1 MKISITWL
9 FPISFWAWNFTI
21 FCLGLYNEQNI
32 TQWLEDM
39 TFYSLAAI
47 VRKILS
53 WFHLS
58 KIKVI
63 SSQDIAR
70 LLESVKKYSLA
81 ARVFYTKVSQ
91 HPACIDDAILH
102 ENHLV
107 FLECHVHVVQIKYL
121 EQSNCQIVSL
131 FTVKYLHIYVYTL
144 LIFRNIKFHQP
155 CWRYFKLLVNLQ
167 IKHTY
172 N

>member
-1 MKISITWL
+1 MLK
-9 FPISFWAWNFTI
+9 TI
-21 FCLGLYNEQNI
+21 
-32 TQWLEDM
+32 
-39 TFYSLAAI
+39 FYSLAAL

-53 WFHLS
+53 CFHS

-91 HPACIDDAILH
+91 HPCIDRVFYTKVSQHPACIDDAILH
-102 ENHLV
+102 ENHFV
-107 FLECHVHVVQIKYL
+107 FLQCHVHVVQIKYL